1 LSRIFVLNI
10 FQVLVIC
17 LQALKELSKLK
28 EARQQLVEDQKVL
41 QNLHDQL
48 NAEYDMLSKERE
60 MLKSNLKDARAE
72 KRSQQEKY
80 LKVKAVCSSLE
91 ADKENWEKDSES
103 LLNLRTEHSKLKVRH
118 SVACRNSKH
127 RKCFVS
133 IV

>member
-1 LSRIFVLNI
+1 M
-10 FQVLVIC
+10 
-17 LQALKELSKLK
+17 SKLT
-28 EARQQLVEDQKVL
+28 EARQQLVEDQNVL

-80 LKVKAVCSSLE
+80 LKLKTICTSLE
-91 ADKENWEKDSES
+91 ADKENWERDSES
-103 LLNLRTEHSKLKVRH
+103 LLNLRTEHSKLKV
-118 SVACRNSKH
+118 SN
-127 RKCFVS
+127 